1 MNKIIIANDEIKS
14 KKLDDSINVIVHKKN
29 EAFNVNTID
38 IIILKD
44 TELEI
49 RNDILE
55 DTKLYI
61 NFSIKDNVNAYI
73 FDIRTGS
80 KVKIQYNYNLGNESN
95 LVVNK
100 FYDCNNVREVD
111 IIDLDGFKANIKHY
125 LKTISTNYEKYDII
139 INHNNSCTISHISN
153 NGINILDG
161 QLIFNVTGYVAN
173 GKKECNLN
181 QENRIITMNENKC
194 AINPNLLIDEND
206 VSASHSA
213 LIGKFND
220 EEIFYLRSRGIS
232 EKNAVNLLVKGLLL
246 SKLSLTNKRKEEL
259 ENIIDKYWR

>member
-100 FYDCNNVREVD
+100 FY
-111 IIDLDGFKANIKHY
+111 LF
-125 LKTISTNYEKYDII
+125 
-139 INHNNSCTISHISN
+139 
-153 NGINILDG
+153 
-161 QLIFNVTGYVAN
+161 
-173 GKKECNLN
+173 
-181 QENRIITMNENKC
+181 
-194 AINPNLLIDEND
+194 
-206 VSASHSA
+206 
-213 LIGKFND
+213 
-220 EEIFYLRSRGIS
+220 
-232 EKNAVNLLVKGLLL
+232 
-246 SKLSLTNKRKEEL
+246 
-259 ENIIDKYWR
+259 